1 MFVKYFDISFYI
13 FVFLVLLVLFLDNFT
28 ICYMKVVEMKY
39 NDDYRLKIKGS
50 GKTFFGK
57 TDVEICNLNFVTI
70 YECKKINNVN
80 EKNKENIKGYVKI
93 FDKKYD
99 YNVNELKNIFV
110 TKDEYKS
117 SLSSIKYHFKVV
129 QEYYVS
135 PKLYLASLD
144 YLQIDK
150 SFITKFPPPFIFKK
164 ILDRFE
170 TLSVHYINKVRY
182 SKTNSE
188 KNSSGVY
195 RWFKTNN
202 FCISLLGHC
211 MIEGFGP
218 KNGIIDPIKILID
231 DNDGGK
237 KKIPLSIGLG
247 LENYVYPKSDS
258 NKMSKLNNNYLLFEI
273 MNKY

>member
-1 MFVKYFDISFYI
+1 
-13 FVFLVLLVLFLDNFT
+13 
-28 ICYMKVVEMKY
+28 MKY

-57 TDVEICNLNFVTI
+57 TDVEICNFNFVTI

-170 TLSVHYINKVRY
+170 AITVQYLNKVKY

-188 KNSSGVY
+188 KNSSCVH
-195 RWFKTNN
+195 RWFKTNY

-218 KNGIIDPIKILID
+218 KNEK
-231 DNDGGK
+231 N
-237 KKIPLSIGLG
+237 
-247 LENYVYPKSDS
+247 
-258 NKMSKLNNNYLLFEI
+258 
-273 MNKY
+273 

>member
-1 MFVKYFDISFYI
+1 
-13 FVFLVLLVLFLDNFT
+13 
-28 ICYMKVVEMKY
+28 MKY

-57 TDVEICNLNFVTI
+57 TDVEICNFNFVTI

-80 EKNKENIKGYVKI
+80 EKNKENIKGYVKM

-117 SLSSIKYHFKVV
+117 SLSSIKYHFKIV

-135 PKLYLASLD
+135 PKLYLANLD

-164 ILDRFE
+164 KSDRVE
-170 TLSVHYINKVRY
+170 AITVNYCNKVKY
-182 SKTNSE
+182 SKTNSDG
-188 KNSSGVY
+188 KNSSIVY
-195 RWFKTNN
+195 GWFQTRN

-218 KNGIIDPIKILID
+218 KNGKIDPIKILIH

-237 KKIPLSIGLG
+237 KK
-247 LENYVYPKSDS
+247 
-258 NKMSKLNNNYLLFEI
+258 
-273 MNKY
+273 

>member
-1 MFVKYFDISFYI
+1 
-13 FVFLVLLVLFLDNFT
+13 
-28 ICYMKVVEMKY
+28 MKY

-50 GKTFFGK
+50 GNTFFGK
-57 TDVEICNLNFVTI
+57 TDVEICNFNFVTI

-135 PKLYLASLD
+135 PKLYLANLD

-164 ILDRFE
+164 ILDRVE
-170 TLSVHYINKVRY
+170 AITVTYYNRVKY
-182 SKTNSE
+182 SKQIVMERIHHVFMVGS
-188 KNSSGVY
+188 KHIFFAY
-195 RWFKTNN
+195 
-202 FCISLLGHC
+202 HC
-211 MIEGFGP
+211 LVIVWLKVLVQKM
-218 KNGIIDPIKILID
+218 KKIDPIKILIHN
-231 DNDGGK
+231 NDGGK
-237 KKIPLSIGLG
+237 KK
-247 LENYVYPKSDS
+247 
-258 NKMSKLNNNYLLFEI
+258 
-273 MNKY
+273 